1 MSETEPPP
9 LPSPPQKS
17 DKKNSVSKGC
27 VVAIILGLLFGVTLL
42 IGIYFVLKGLT
53 YPFE

>member
-1 MSETEPPP
+1 MSQKKPPP
-9 LPSPPQKS
+9 LPSTPQKP
-17 DKKNSVSKGC
+17 DKKKSVSKGC

-42 IGIYFVLKGLT
+42 IGTYFVLKGLT